1 MVEAL
6 IWFAVLFA
14 ACGILL
20 LERRCLGQSAVV
32 QPLVLC
38 LLAGYVT
45 GYESIGLWMGIS
57 LQLLSMGQG
66 HYADWALAGVL
77 SALSLLISHR
87 LGLEIAVGSPSSV
100 ALITIAVLAAILARL
115 LERRL
120 ARTDGEALRCTPPWE
135 SDNPTR
141 AFESLVHMRM
151 LRGFLLGG
159 TQAAIGSALAVGAI
173 LALDQHASSSAWLAI
188 LGGMAVPALGT
199 AVALGSLSGYRFI
212 GYAGAGMAVTLAAA
226 VMI

>member
-1 MVEAL
+1 MVETL
-6 IWFAVLFA
+6 IWVAVLFA
-14 ACGILL
+14 ASGTLL
-20 LERRCLGQSAVV
+20 LERRCLGQSAIV

-38 LLAGYVT
+38 LLAGHFT

-77 SALSLLISHR
+77 SALSLVVCHR
-87 LGLEIAVGSPSSV
+87 LDLELAVGSPSSI

-120 ARTDGEALRCTPPWE
+120 ARTDGEALRSTPPWE

-141 AFESLVHMRM
+141 AFEFLVHMRL

-159 TQAAIGSALAVGAI
+159 AQGAVGLTLATGAI
-173 LALDQHASSSAWLAI
+173 LLLDQHTPSSAWLTI
-188 LGGMAVPALGT
+188 LGGMSVPALGT

-212 GYAGAGMAVTLAAA
+212 GYAGAGMAVTLATA

>member
-1 MVEAL
+1 MVETL

-14 ACGILL
+14 ASGILL
-20 LERRCLGQSAVV
+20 LERRCLGQSAIV

-38 LLAGYVT
+38 LLAGHFT

-77 SALSLLISHR
+77 SAMSLLVCHR
-87 LGLEIAVGSPSSV
+87 LDLEVAVGSPSSI

-120 ARTDGEALRCTPPWE
+120 AQTDGEVLRSTSPWE

-141 AFESLVHMRM
+141 AFESLVHMRL

-159 TQAAIGSALAVGAI
+159 TQAAIGSALAAGAI
-173 LALDQHASSSAWLAI
+173 LVLDQHTPSFTWLAT

-212 GYAGAGMAVTLAAA
+212 GYASAGMAVTLAAA